1 MPKQSNSLLF
11 IIPALIWG
19 STWYIIKFQLGT
31 VDPLVSV
38 TYRFAIAAILMLGF
52 CRLTKRTLTFS
63 PKQHLRILLQG
74 LLLFGFNYWL
84 VYESEAYIASG
95 LVAVGFSTIIF
106 FNIIFGGIFMKKKIN
121 SRVALGAIPGLLGT
135 AIIFQQELLA
145 FSPDNN
151 GYLGLALMVIS
162 VIIASL
168 GNIAS
173 AINTQNKIPVIQAT
187 GLGMAYSAIV
197 MFIIAL
203 FLGKEFNFDTSFNY
217 MTSLAYLAIFGSLIA
232 FSGYLTL
239 IGRIGPDKAAY
250 TVVIV
255 PAIAITISV
264 IFEGYVFT
272 VNTLIGMVLLIGG
285 NVFALYKKKSTT
297 KLR

>member
-1 MPKQSNSLLF
+1 MAKQSNALLF

-19 STWYIIKFQLGT
+19 STWYVIKFQLGT

-38 TYRFAIAAILMLGF
+38 TYRFFIAAVLMLSF
-52 CRLTKRTLTFS
+52 CKLTNRSLQFTV
-63 PKQHLRILLQG
+63 KQHLKILLQG

-84 VYESEAYIASG
+84 VYESEAYISSG

-106 FNIIFGGIFMKKKIN
+106 FNILFGAVFMKHKIN
-121 SRVALGAIPGLLGT
+121 RRVAIGAVPGLMGT
-135 AIIFQQELLA
+135 AIIFQPELLA
-145 FSPDNN
+145 FSPENN
-151 GYLGLALMVIS
+151 GYLGLALMVVS
-162 VIIASL
+162 VVIASL
-168 GNIAS
+168 GNIVS
-173 AINTQNKIPVIQAT
+173 AINTKNKVPVIQAT

-203 FLGKEFNFDTSFNY
+203 ILGKEFNFDSSTSY
-217 MTSLAYLAIFGSLIA
+217 VISLAYLAIFGSLIA

-255 PAIAITISV
+255 PVIAITISV
-264 IFEGYVFT
+264 IFEAYEFT
-272 VNTLIGMVLLIGG
+272 PTTLLGMVLLIGG
-285 NVFALYKKKSTT
+285 NVFALYKKKEQVTS
-297 KLR
+297 

>member
-1 MPKQSNSLLF
+1 
-11 IIPALIWG
+11 
-19 STWYIIKFQLGT
+19 
-31 VDPLVSV
+31 
-38 TYRFAIAAILMLGF
+38 MLGF
-52 CRLTKRTLTFS
+52 CKLTKRTLNFS
-63 PKQHLRILLQG
+63 PRQHFRILLQG

-121 SRVALGAIPGLLGT
+121 SRVAIGAIPGLLGT

-145 FSPDNN
+145 FSPENN

-173 AINTQNKIPVIQAT
+173 AINTKNRIPVIQAT

-217 MTSLAYLAIFGSLIA
+217 MASLAYLAFFGSLIA

-264 IFEGYVFT
+264 IFEGYIFT

-285 NVFALYKKKSTT
+285 NVFALYKKKSRLKT
-297 KLR
+297 